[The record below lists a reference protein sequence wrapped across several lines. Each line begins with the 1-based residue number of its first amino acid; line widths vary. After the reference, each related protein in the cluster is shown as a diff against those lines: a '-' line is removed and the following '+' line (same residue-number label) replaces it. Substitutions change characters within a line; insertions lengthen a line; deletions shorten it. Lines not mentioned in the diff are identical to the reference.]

1 MLLLRQRRA
10 SDVTRQL
17 RAFWQTVAL
26 LLLLMAGA
34 AHAALPAKPA
44 GPVLD
49 QAGIIPDADEA
60 ALTQKL
66 SAYNAQTGRAV
77 IVATVKSLDNTDVAD
92 YAQQLAETWDI
103 GGAKTEQGILFLVAP
118 TERKMRI
125 HAARG
130 VQERLPDVLAGRI
143 IRDNVAPKFKAED
156 YAGGISDGVDQIIAQ
171 LNRDP
176 ADAKAIA
183 EAAKAASRSEG
194 EAGSSIGSAIF
205 WVVLIVVIIGIF
217 GRRKRGYSQRRSGI
231 DPGIVLWGISEIARA
246 ASDNRHSSGWGG
258 GGGSDWGSGGGFGG
272 FGGGGGGFDGGGA
285 SGDW

>member
-1 MLLLRQRRA
+1 M
-10 SDVTRQL
+10 TRQL

-34 AHAALPAKPA
+34 AHAAMPARPA

-49 QAGIIPDADEA
+49 QANIIPDAEEA
-60 ALTQKL
+60 ALAQKL

-77 IVATVKSLDNTDVAD
+77 IVATVSSLDGQDVTD

-103 GGAKTEQGILFLVAP
+103 GGAKTEQGVLFLIAP
-118 TERKMRI
+118 SERKLRI
-125 HAARG
+125 HTARG
-130 VQERLPDVLAGRI
+130 VQERLPDVLSGRI
-143 IRDNVAPKFKAED
+143 IRDSVSPKFKAGD
-156 YAGGISDGVDQIIAQ
+156 FAGGIRDGVDQIIAQ

-176 ADAKAIA
+176 ADAKAVA
-183 EAAKAASRSEG
+183 EAAKAASRNDSE
-194 EAGSSIGSAIF
+194 EGSSFGSAIF
-205 WVVLIVVIIGIF
+205 WVVLIVVAISFF
-217 GRRKRGYSQRRSGI
+217 GRSRRGYSQRRSGI

-246 ASDNRHSSGWGG
+246 ASDNRHSSGWSG